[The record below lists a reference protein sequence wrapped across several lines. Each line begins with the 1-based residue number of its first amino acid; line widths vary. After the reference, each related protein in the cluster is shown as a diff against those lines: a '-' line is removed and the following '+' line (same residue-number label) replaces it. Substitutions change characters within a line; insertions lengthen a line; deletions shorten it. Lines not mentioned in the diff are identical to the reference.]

1 MEQVD
6 IAVLK
11 TAALGRRGSKPPL
24 SPTNTVLKSENGCG
38 NHVVTVMN
46 PHCIIGAWPSGKAPH
61 FVG

>member
-1 MEQVD
+1 MEWVD

-11 TAALGRRGSKPPL
+11 TAALGRRDSSSL
-24 SPTNTVLKSENGCG
+24 SSTNTALKSENGCG